1 MVSPTLMVRKLV
13 SLLVVCGCF
22 LAQWSEAIPVTTA
35 HDFIDLFSLVTG
47 DIALFDIE
55 LHDDIDFSHTKLP
68 LPLGAHPNG
77 GCVKYGG
84 TIHGNNHAIK
94 GLVMNNTNKKGYK
107 NAGLFCGFAMAG
119 IENLVIDSSCLFAG
133 EMAGAFGVTI
143 TGSLSVINSVNKANV
158 SGVAQVGGFIGS
170 VTNTKK
176 SSVSFERCLN
186 EGTISGTHGMAGGF
200 VGSILKTSKTLMN
213 MKNSTNN
220 GLVIGNVSIGGFIG
234 MIESSPQYSFTL
246 SIINSVNKGNISATD
261 DLACGLFCVNG
272 TKNEK
277 VNTTVINS
285 MNKGTVDGNMR
296 GYGITNIITKANN
309 VVSIGEVIGS
319 SSAFTFWA
327 RSIDV
332 DMVYCKQDNCRKDR
346 SPVVL
351 ISYDTKKRFFC
362 SADNHHSRID
372 TLLNEES
379 ERHQYGMMWNDELEL
394 VQELGQENE
403 VGDDETK
410 LEWVFEQIIEF
421 LYETIHLLSQWLK
434 TVANIQP
441 LTLLFMAITV
451 QLLKFISSLWEKLQK
466 VEGKYVVLKNKTNS
480 SFFSR
485 GKTKVPK
492 YTSLWKEFK
501 TTIDLHLFT
510 WIIKLF

>member
-1 MVSPTLMVRKLV
+1 MVSPTLMVCKFV

-55 LHDDIDFSHTKLP
+55 LHDDIDFSHTKLQ

-84 TIHGNNHAIK
+84 TIHGNNHVIK
-94 GLVMNNTNKKGYK
+94 GLVMNNTDKKGYK

-220 GLVIGNVSIGGFIG
+220 GLVSGNISIGGFIG

-261 DLACGLFCVNG
+261 DLACGLFCVNK
-272 TKNEK
+272 TKKGKANS
-277 VNTTVINS
+277 TVMNS
-285 MNKGTVDGNMR
+285 MNKGIVDGNTR

-319 SSAFTFWA
+319 SSAFTFWEKS
-327 RSIDV
+327 RRTLS
-332 DMVYCKQDNCRKDR
+332 VYCKQDNCKKYDSCVTLFILNTSTNRFD
-346 SPVVL
+346 VVGNDKHV
-351 ISYDTKKRFFC
+351 SD
-362 SADNHHSRID
+362 
-372 TLLNEES
+372 LLNEES
-379 ERHQYGMMWNDELEL
+379 ECHQYGMMWNDELEL
-394 VQELGQENE
+394 VQELRQESE

-410 LEWVFEQIIEF
+410 LERVFEQIIEV
-421 LYETIHLLSQWLK
+421 LYETIHFLSQWLK

-466 VEGKYVVLKNKTNS
+466 VEEKYVVLKNKTNS
-480 SFFSR
+480 SIFSR